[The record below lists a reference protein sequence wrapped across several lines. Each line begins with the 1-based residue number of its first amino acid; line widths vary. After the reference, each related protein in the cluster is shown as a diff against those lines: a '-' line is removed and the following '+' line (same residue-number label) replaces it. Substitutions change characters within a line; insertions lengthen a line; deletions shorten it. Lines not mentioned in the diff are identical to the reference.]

1 MTDRNYSE
9 YVPGRGIPTY
19 LLSRAYDESSVDS
32 DGASRIF
39 FDTHPTIT
47 SAKDTDS
54 STASNILYSLSS
66 FSMVS
71 IDQSSERSSN
81 LESNICQNESSS
93 FISPIHDESSDTRTI
108 RGETRSNFN
117 ETYSTVAN
125 REPVYE
131 TSLPSSTSHMDTL
144 YNGPIGL
151 NKTDDS
157 NKNLLYDYNSY
168 FSSVYTDPAD
178 MYTPYVPLFTE
189 TEEEKNFR
197 SHAEKPFCGLFT
209 FC

>member
-9 YVPGRGIPTY
+9 NVPGRGIPAY

-39 FDTHPTIT
+39 LDTHPTIT

-54 STASNILYSLSS
+54 STASNIPYSLSF

-81 LESNICQNESSS
+81 LESNLCQNEPSS
-93 FISPIHDESSDTRTI
+93 FISPIDDESSGTRTI
-108 RGETRSNFN
+108 RDETRSNFS
-117 ETYSTVAN
+117 ETYSPVAN

-131 TSLPSSTSHMDTL
+131 TSLPSKHIVH
-144 YNGPIGL
+144 GH
-151 NKTDDS
+151 
-157 NKNLLYDYNSY
+157 
-168 FSSVYTDPAD
+168 V
-178 MYTPYVPLFTE
+178 V
-189 TEEEKNFR
+189 
-197 SHAEKPFCGLFT
+197 
-209 FC
+209 

>member
-9 YVPGRGIPTY
+9 YVSGRGIPTY

-47 SAKDTDS
+47 SAKDTDI
-54 STASNILYSLSS
+54 STASNIPYSLSS

-93 FISPIHDESSDTRTI
+93 FHIL
-108 RGETRSNFN
+108 
-117 ETYSTVAN
+117 YSQ
-125 REPVYE
+125 
-131 TSLPSSTSHMDTL
+131 
-144 YNGPIGL
+144 
-151 NKTDDS
+151 
-157 NKNLLYDYNSY
+157 
-168 FSSVYTDPAD
+168 
-178 MYTPYVPLFTE
+178 
-189 TEEEKNFR
+189 
-197 SHAEKPFCGLFT
+197 
-209 FC
+209 